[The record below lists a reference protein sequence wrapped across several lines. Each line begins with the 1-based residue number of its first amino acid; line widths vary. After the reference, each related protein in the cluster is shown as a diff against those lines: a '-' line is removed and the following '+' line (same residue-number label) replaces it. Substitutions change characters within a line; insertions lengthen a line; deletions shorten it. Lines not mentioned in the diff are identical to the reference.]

1 MQVLRDFSVAGPG
14 FVNARV
20 TKEFLVGRVN
30 ETLKVGEGDNNAGKG
45 KGKGK
50 GKKRKVVVDFSSPN
64 IAKVSFI
71 SSPLTKKSLKR
82 ITHS

>member
-1 MQVLRDFSVAGPG
+1 VQVLRDFSVAGPG

-50 GKKRKVVVDFSSPN
+50 KRKVVVDFSSPN

>member
-50 GKKRKVVVDFSSPN
+50 KRKVVVDFSSPN